1 MSRGIYM
8 EKGPFDFWFKNGLL
22 EFERGDVKIFSMD
35 GNNYLFIGQVL
46 YASTDERPWYIR
58 NVYPHARGK
67 CLEIGLGLGAA
78 SKVILANPA
87 VTTLL
92 TLENN
97 LDVISAFGDTFRHHI
112 ILNKDVNEWVETAAF
127 AGPIYDFIFV
137 DHFAEMDE
145 EFYPELRD
153 LVDALKL
160 NLKERGKLVVWVDE
174 NAAEKDKEAY
184 RKLWVV

>member
-1 MSRGIYM
+1 MR
-8 EKGPFDFWFKNGLL
+8 KGPFDFWLKNGLL
-22 EFERGDVKIFSMD
+22 EFEQGDVKIFTVD
-35 GNNYLFIGQVL
+35 GQNYLFIDQVL

-78 SKVILANPA
+78 SRVILSNPA

-92 TLENN
+92 TLESNP
-97 LDVISAFGDTFRHHI
+97 DVISAFGDTFRHHLL
-112 ILNKDVNEWVETAAF
+112 LNMDVNTWVESAVH

-145 EFYPELRD
+145 EFYPELKE
-153 LVDALKL
+153 LVDTLKL
-160 NLKERGKLVVWVDE
+160 NLKEDGKLVVWIDE
-174 NAAEKDKEAY
+174 HAADEDREAY